1 MTNNSDP
8 NQSPDARA
16 RSIVRAY
23 LAEGGELSADAIGA
37 LLDGHP
43 ELAAELRRAL
53 EVAQL
58 TRRAQQRA
66 AAAPTEHSRDSNN
79 SSLSELLLDEAGWE
93 LAGYTIGERIGGGK
107 YGEVFEAVS
116 TETGQRVAIKCL
128 RREYREHPQA
138 LERFRM
144 EAEALS
150 RLDHPGIVRV
160 LDVRTSDTV
169 PCIVMERVTGHDLHR
184 STRSSPLDPSRAASI
199 IAEAADACHAAHERG
214 ILHRDIKPENILLDE
229 SGHPRLSDFGLAKL
243 LDRDVELTGEEQALG
258 TPHYMPPEQY
268 DRRLGPTT
276 HHADV
281 YALGGTLYYLLTGR
295 PPFPIGDGVGRETT
309 LHQIGW
315 ARPRSLADGNEQVPA
330 DLALICLMCLE
341 KRPHD
346 RYADAE
352 ALADDLRRFLGGRP
366 IRARLPGPAGRSWR
380 WCARRPVM
388 AAMLAVLLL
397 TLTAGS
403 FAAFYFAQEADTQR
417 ELTADARTAEADATS
432 RRVFREHFAD
442 MRDAQLAL
450 DSGRTD
456 EAVRILKKHENPQAD
471 LDPRGFEWAFLSRLA
486 NAPSAIECASEG
498 TAWSQVRISPTSN
511 VLACIDTAGSLAVLD
526 PHECLVRF
534 SLEGPFVDM
543 RFTPDGASLVLISA
557 GHSSS
562 VLIVKTEDGSIAREI
577 DLGLSVTAMS
587 VSPDGLSCFLG
598 GTANELLLVNLS
610 SKRVTDL
617 AAGLRDALRTGTDIQ
632 HGVVMSTAFSPDGKR
647 VAVGYENGVTQ
658 VWSLGSKRVVAR
670 GPIQTGPVMG
680 LSFDSEGSR
689 IASQSFGR
697 YDNRSLSN
705 LPGELLVWNAEDG
718 SRITSARPHA
728 AMPQYAPV
736 SYSAAT
742 FGRHYGQMQ
751 PEFLPEMDR
760 VVTTGD
766 REVVVWNGTTGE
778 RVGSYPGHGA
788 AMIAVDFSPDGQ
800 LVAGVEQS
808 GVVHLWPFTTNGPAR
823 TIFEAAAGIR
833 ALQRDGGKLV
843 LLCEYG
849 IERTD
854 GLRGTHFSRS
864 ERRVISSLSI
874 GSGEIE
880 DIADGQNGAETLAVT
895 PYGVIHD
902 GVVLVPRSESLASEP
917 PGGMPE
923 LSHNDVIASTANG
936 RLLAIGR
943 RDGTVRVVDAV
954 SGQELWSAALHD
966 GPVTSLA
973 FSASG
978 DRLASGGQDRRVRV
992 VGSGDGSV
1000 QTELRGHTR
1009 EVSGVAFSPDD
1020 SRLASSSGL
1029 LGTADMSP
1037 GEVHV
1042 WHLATEQLS
1051 LKLQAARDE
1060 IYCGVAWS
1068 GDGSRLFAAANP
1080 QSDADGRVEPGRI
1093 IEWSTVGAV
1102 GVP

>member
-1 MTNNSDP
+1 MIDDSNP
-8 NQSPDARA
+8 NQSRRA
-16 RSIVRAY
+16 SADSVVRAY
-23 LAEGGELSADAIGA
+23 VADGGELSQEAIDILAGKHPDLAD
-37 LLDGHP
+37 
-43 ELAAELRRAL
+43 ELRRAV

-58 TRRAQQRA
+58 TMRAQQRA
-66 AAAPTEHSRDSNN
+66 AQVPSEHSSDSNI
-79 SSLSELLLDEAGWE
+79 SSLSELLLDEPGWE
-93 LAGYTIGERIGGGK
+93 LAVYTIGERIGGGK
-107 YGEVFEAVS
+107 FGEVYEAVS

-128 RREYREHPQA
+128 RREYRAHPQA

-160 LDVRTSDTV
+160 LDVRTEDAI
-169 PCIVMERVTGHDLHR
+169 PCIVMERIAGHDLHR
-184 STRSSPLDPSRAASI
+184 ATRSSPLDPSRAASI

-229 SGHPRLSDFGLAKL
+229 SGHPRLTDFGLAKL

-276 HHADV
+276 HLADV

-295 PPFPIGDGVGRETT
+295 PPFPIGDGVGREAT

-315 ARPRSLADGNEQVPA
+315 ARPRSPAAANNQVPA

-346 RYADAE
+346 RYADAK
-352 ALADDLRRFLGGRP
+352 ALAEDLRRFLSGKP

-397 TLTAGS
+397 SLTAGS
-403 FAAFYFAQEADTQR
+403 IAAVHFAQEADTQR
-417 ELTADARTAEADATS
+417 GLTEEARTAEADATS
-432 RRVFREHFAD
+432 QRVFREHFAD

-456 EAVRILKKHENPQAD
+456 EAVRILKKYENPAPD

-486 NAPSAIECASEG
+486 SAPSAIECVSEG
-498 TAWSQVRISPTSN
+498 TAWSQIRISPAN
-511 VLACIDTAGSLAVLD
+511 DFLACIDTAGSLAVLD
-526 PHECLVRF
+526 PNGCTVLF
-534 SLEGPFVDM
+534 SLAGPFVEA
-543 RFTPDGASLVLISA
+543 RFTPDGTSLVLTTA
-557 GHSSS
+557 GHSSR
-562 VLIVKTEDGSIAREI
+562 VLLVKTEDGTVAREI
-577 DLGLSVTAMS
+577 DLGLSTTAMS
-587 VSPDGLSCFLG
+587 VSPDGQSCFVG
-598 GTANELLLVNLS
+598 GAANELLLVNFS
-610 SKRVTDL
+610 SERVIDL
-617 AAGLRDALRTGTDIQ
+617 AAGLRDALRTGSDIQ
-632 HGVVMSTAFSPDGKR
+632 HGVVMSTAYSRDGKR

-658 VWSLGSKRVVAR
+658 VWSLGNKRVVAR
-670 GPIQTGPVMG
+670 GPVHTGPVMG
-680 LSFDSEGSR
+680 LSFDANGTR
-689 IASQSFGR
+689 VASQSFGR
-697 YDNRSLSN
+697 YDNRSLSEV
-705 LPGELLVWNAEDG
+705 PGEMLVWNAEDG
-718 SRITSARPHA
+718 SRIAFARPHA
-728 AMPQYAPV
+728 AMPQYAPI

-751 PEFLPEMDR
+751 PEFHPELDR

-766 REVVVWNGTTGE
+766 REVVVWDAATGQ
-778 RVGSYPGHGA
+778 RAGSYSGHGA
-788 AMIAVDFSPDGQ
+788 AMIAADVSPDGQ

-808 GVVHLWPFTTNGPAR
+808 GAVHVWPFKTDGPSC
-823 TIFEAAAGIR
+823 TIYEAAAGIR
-833 ALQRDGGKLV
+833 ALQRDGERLV
-843 LLCEYG
+843 LLREYG

-874 GSGEIE
+874 ASGEIV
-880 DIADGQNGAETLAVT
+880 DIADGHNGAESLAVT
-895 PYGVIHD
+895 PYGVVHD
-902 GVVLVPRSESLASEP
+902 GVVHAARSEP
-917 PGGMPE
+917 PTIKLPGAMPE
-923 LSHNDVIASTANG
+923 LWRDVVIASTADG
-936 RLLAIGR
+936 KLLAIGR
-943 RDGTVRVVDAV
+943 QDGTVQVVDPG

-978 DRLASGGQDRRVRV
+978 VRLASGGQDRRVRV
-992 VGSGDGSV
+992 MGSSDGSV
-1000 QTELRGHTR
+1000 KTELRGHTR
-1009 EVSGVAFSPDD
+1009 EVSGVAFSPDG

-1029 LGTADMSP
+1029 LGSGDMSP

-1051 LKLQAARDE
+1051 LQLRAAPDE
-1060 IYCGVAWS
+1060 VYCGVAWS
-1068 GDGSRLFAAANP
+1068 SDGLRLFAAANP

-1093 IEWSTVGAV
+1093 VEWSAV
-1102 GVP
+1102 ETERSP